1 MKMKAALMYG
11 PSDIRVEE
19 TDKPICPEDGLILK
33 VMSVGLCGSDIR
45 NLTTDS
51 RKGNY
56 PFIYGHEIVGFVDEI
71 GEEEKKY
78 KVGDRLFLFPGTYCM
93 ECDECISGHSENC
106 SNTEVAKLAGTG
118 GFAQYVSISGEKI
131 RRGGIY
137 EIPDDVSFDAASLGE
152 PLTSVFACL
161 ENVKV
166 EYPDTLVIIGAG
178 PIGCFM
184 AQLAKIRG
192 AQKVIMI
199 DLNDT
204 RLEMAKG
211 FGVDITIN
219 SSKEDPIEAV
229 QKLTGGKGADKVIS
243 ATPAN
248 ATQTQS
254 IHMVRKGGLAVFF
267 GGVPKGSMTE
277 LDCNLIHYN
286 NIWIKGHFGA
296 SYSQSKR
303 AFQLAISSSFPTE
316 KFITHIL
323 PLDKINEG
331 IQLTRT
337 TNIVLVML
345 FFCSSDRTKLSSPS
359 FKRGLTTLSAKCDLT
374 KSNVFLS
381 HFVCILAERFYGGH
395 HNRRCR
401 PL

>member
-1 MKMKAALMYG
+1 MEMKAAVMYG
-11 PSDIRVEE
+11 PNDIRVESVE
-19 TDKPICPEDGLILK
+19 KPACPRDGLILK
-33 VMSVGLCGSDIR
+33 IMAVGLCGSDIR
-45 NLTTDS
+45 NLTSDS

-56 PFIYGHEIVGFVDEI
+56 PFIYGHEIVGVVDEV
-71 GEEEKKY
+71 GEEETKY
-78 KVGDRLFLFPGTYCM
+78 QTGDRLFLFPGTYCM
-93 ECDECISGHSENC
+93 ECEECISGHSENC
-106 SNTEVAKLAGTG
+106 SNKEVASLAGTG
-118 GFAQYVSISGEKI
+118 GFAQYVAVKGEKI
-131 RRGGIY
+131 WRGGIY
-137 EIPDDVSFDAASLGE
+137 EIPEDVSFEAASLGE

-166 EYPDTLVIIGAG
+166 EYPDVLVIIGAG

-204 RLEMAKG
+204 RLEMAKQ
-211 FGVDITIN
+211 FGVDVTVN
-219 SSKEDPIEAV
+219 SSVEDPIEAV
-229 QKLTGGKGADKVIS
+229 KRLTNGKGADKVIS

-254 IHMVRKGGLAVFF
+254 IHMVKKGGLVVFF

-303 AFQLAISSSFPTE
+303 AYQLAISPTFPTE

-331 IQLTRT
+331 IQLTKSGEA
-337 TNIVLVML
+337 IKVVLHPWDI
-345 FFCSSDRTKLSSPS
+345 S
-359 FKRGLTTLSAKCDLT
+359 
-374 KSNVFLS
+374 
-381 HFVCILAERFYGGH
+381 
-395 HNRRCR
+395 
-401 PL
+401 